1 MQLVH
6 LIKQVL
12 DTGVLPMS
20 VERGINRLLA
30 STEFSDTE
38 LAAIDELLN
47 ALATGMIRP
56 IA

>member
-12 DTGVLPMS
+12 ETGVLPMS
-20 VERGINRLLA
+20 VERCLNRLLT
-30 STEFSDTE
+30 STEFNDSE
-38 LAAIDELLN
+38 LAAIDELLT

>member
-6 LIKQVL
+6 IVQQVL
-12 DTGVLPMS
+12 ETGVLPMS
-20 VERGINRLLA
+20 MERYMNRLLA
-30 STEFSDTE
+30 STEFSDLE
-38 LAAIDELLN
+38 LAAIDDLLN

>member
-6 LIKQVL
+6 LVKQVL
-12 DTGVLPMS
+12 ETGVLPMS
-20 VERGINRLLA
+20 VERCINRLLA
-30 STEFSDTE
+30 STEFSDLE

-47 ALATGMIRP
+47 ALTNGMIRP